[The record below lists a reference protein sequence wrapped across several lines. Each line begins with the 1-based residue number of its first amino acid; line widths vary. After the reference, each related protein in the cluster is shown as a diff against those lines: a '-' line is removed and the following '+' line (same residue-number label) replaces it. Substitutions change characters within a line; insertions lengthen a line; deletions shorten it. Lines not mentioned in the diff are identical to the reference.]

1 MTSVF
6 VSESLNNSFT
16 VTEPLKTLIVPGMI
30 QVASSVSVFISHE
43 IIQLTSLFKNS
54 NSYKTNK

>member
-16 VTEPLKTLIVPGMI
+16 VTEPLKTLIVPRMI
-30 QVASSVSVFISHE
+30 QVASSVSVFISE
-43 IIQLTSLFKNS
+43 T
-54 NSYKTNK
+54 